1 VVKTATAT
9 LHLGNACQ
17 FISQIVQI
25 SRKVIKIIQ
34 SALSPTTCSSSSNIV
49 AIVVIVIIAAAATR
63 LTEMPCNLKRLRDG
77 HYFCDDKQ
85 SACIV

>member
-1 VVKTATAT
+1 MVCTLEAPGCTAQTA
-9 LHLGNACQ
+9 ARD
-17 FISQIVQI
+17 S
-25 SRKVIKIIQ
+25 
-34 SALSPTTCSSSSNIV
+34 SSSSNIV